1 MMGGVVRKAVVGTVG
16 LVLSLVALPAAADP
30 ATVNSIQLGVGF
42 RYGFE
47 LEPGELNPWGTGLGL
62 DGGITLP
69 NAVYVGGNFEY
80 FFGESLQVSDIE
92 YSGNLWQ
99 LTAEGGYDIGLGPIL
114 VLRPKVGVGVAG
126 VSSETC
132 DASLCTD
139 DSSTDFVLAPG
150 GTFILM
156 PPGFSLSLDVRYDM
170 IFAERTLNG
179 VIVSA
184 GIGF

>member
-1 MMGGVVRKAVVGTVG
+1 MYRCVAGLLGLTGVLFCA
-16 LVLSLVALPAAADP
+16 PAFADP
-30 ATVNSIQLGVGF
+30 ATANSIQIGAGF

-62 DGGITLP
+62 DAGITLP

-80 FFGESLQVSDIE
+80 FFGETLEVADIE
-92 YSGNLWQ
+92 TSGNLWQ
-99 LTAEGGYDIGLGPIL
+99 LTGEGGYDIGLGPIF

-126 VSSETC
+126 VNAETC
-132 DASLCTD
+132 DGDLCVD
-139 DSSTDFVLAPG
+139 DSSTNFVLAPG
-150 GTFILM
+150 ATFIFM
-156 PPGFSLSLDVRYDM
+156 PPGFSLSADIRYDM

-179 VIVSA
+179 VILSI

>member
-1 MMGGVVRKAVVGTVG
+1 MLRRGVVGAVG
-16 LVLSLVALPAAADP
+16 LVMALVAAPAAADP
-30 ATVNSIQLGVGF
+30 ATQNSIQIGVGF
-42 RYGFE
+42 RYGID

-80 FFGESLQVSDIE
+80 FFGSTVETSDIDT
-92 YSGNLWQ
+92 SGNLWQ
-99 LTAEGGYDIGLGPIL
+99 LTAEGGYDIGLGPIF
-114 VLRPKVGVGVAG
+114 VLRPKVGAGVAG
-126 VSSETC
+126 SSFETC
-132 DASLCTD
+132 DLEGACVD

-150 GTFILM
+150 ASFILM

-179 VIVSA
+179 VIFAA